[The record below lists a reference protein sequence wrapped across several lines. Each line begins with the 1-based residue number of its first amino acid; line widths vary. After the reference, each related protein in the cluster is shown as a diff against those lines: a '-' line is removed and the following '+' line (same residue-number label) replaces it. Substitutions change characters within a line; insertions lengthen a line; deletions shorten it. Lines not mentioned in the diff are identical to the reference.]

1 MDLHG
6 EKIVDN
12 RFANE
17 DLVLKL
23 EKLQDEPCNVVIG
36 FI

>member
-1 MDLHG
+1 MDLRG

-17 DLVLKL
+17 NLVLEL
-23 EKLQDEPCNVVIG
+23 EKLQDGSCNVVIS